1 MNRRYTRIVL
11 TGLFLALLSFP
22 ATATQ
27 AGNLTLGATDFAR
40 VLGPGGALVTSILY
54 KFDLPDTLA
63 IARVDRALLRLPLI
77 ADTVV
82 QEFALL
88 ALPAADN
95 WAGGG
100 ATLSLPGLGV
110 VDSVSGVYT
119 SQLSPGETVEV
130 DVTDLVKAWASGQI
144 ANKGLVIRS
153 MTDEP
158 EPMEIPGRL
167 AFPAAGQVDLEVW
180 FAPSPGR

>member
-1 MNRRYTRIVL
+1 MRIVL
-11 TGLFLALLSFP
+11 TAVLLALLSFP
-22 ATATQ
+22 ATSTL

-40 VLGPGGALVTSILY
+40 VLDPGGVFVSRILY
-54 KFDLPDTLA
+54 RFALPDTLA
-63 IARVDRALLRLPLI
+63 ITRVDRALLRLPLA

-88 ALPAADN
+88 AMPAADN
-95 WAGGG
+95 WTGGG
-100 ATLSLPGLGV
+100 ATLSIPDLGV

-119 SQLSPGETVEV
+119 SQLSPGETVEF
-130 DVTDLVKAWASGQI
+130 DITDIVKTWASSQI
-144 ANKGLVIRS
+144 ANKGLVIQS

-167 AFPAAGQVDLEVW
+167 AFPAAGQVNLEVW
-180 FAPSPGR
+180 FAPNPAR